1 MCAELFKSEASV
13 DVAIIPYKGTAP
25 VMNDLLGGH
34 VPIAFG
40 VLPPALGNIQAGKL
54 RAIAVTSRKR
64 FSLLPDV
71 PTFDESGLPGFE
83 AVLHYGL
90 LAPAGTPNDVVDKLS
105 SELRKLVDTP
115 EVRKQIHN
123 EGGDPLTSTPAE
135 YAADIDQEER
145 KWGGLVKKLG
155 LKVE

>member
-1 MCAELFKSEASV
+1 
-13 DVAIIPYKGTAP
+13 
-25 VMNDLLGGH
+25 
-34 VPIAFG
+34 
-40 VLPPALGNIQAGKL
+40 
-54 RAIAVTSRKR
+54 
-64 FSLLPDV
+64 
-71 PTFDESGLPGFE
+71 
-83 AVLHYGL
+83 

-135 YAADIDQEER
+135 YSADIDQEER
-145 KWGGLVKKLG
+145 KWGGLVKMLG